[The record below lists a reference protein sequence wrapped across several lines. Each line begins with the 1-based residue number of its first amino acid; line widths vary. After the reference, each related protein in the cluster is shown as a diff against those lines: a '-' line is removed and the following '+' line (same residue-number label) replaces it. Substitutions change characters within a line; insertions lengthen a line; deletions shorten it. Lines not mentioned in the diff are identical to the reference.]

1 VLGTSSDVI
10 PSHRRAAAP
19 SPWPPLPYTLGS
31 PLLSPTPYGL
41 NPISKERCPAPHY
54 GGEQGE
60 AATGSWGG
68 RQREEDWE
76 MCTHRGGGRRPHL
89 TAPRK
94 APCLPMSLLGPLKPD
109 TTRAGL
115 TLASCASGWH
125 PAGGA
130 TELHFL
136 GLRRPPGLGPRHQHF
151 SWGPASL
158 QASPEGPDGKK
169 WISKAPA

>member
-1 VLGTSSDVI
+1 MLGTSSDVI

-68 RQREEDWE
+68 DRGRRTGRCARTREEDAGPISQLPAR
-76 MCTHRGGGRRPHL
+76 HRV
-89 TAPRK
+89 
-94 APCLPMSLLGPLKPD
+94 
-109 TTRAGL
+109 
-115 TLASCASGWH
+115 
-125 PAGGA
+125 
-130 TELHFL
+130 
-136 GLRRPPGLGPRHQHF
+136 
-151 SWGPASL
+151 
-158 QASPEGPDGKK
+158 SP
-169 WISKAPA
+169 

>member
-68 RQREEDWE
+68 ATE
-76 MCTHRGGGRRPHL
+76 GGGLGDVHAPGRRTQAPSHSSPQGTVSPHE
-89 TAPRK
+89 PSWSPK
-94 APCLPMSLLGPLKPD
+94 A
-109 TTRAGL
+109 
-115 TLASCASGWH
+115 
-125 PAGGA
+125 
-130 TELHFL
+130 
-136 GLRRPPGLGPRHQHF
+136 
-151 SWGPASL
+151 
-158 QASPEGPDGKK
+158 
-169 WISKAPA
+169 